1 MRFPLSFVPAQS
13 WHQAPLKFR
22 SNRASGT
29 RKHAGCDLYAP
40 IGTPVFA
47 VADGT
52 VKAFGPFYL
61 GTFALTIDHGQFWIR
76 YGEISNAVASGLGIG
91 TRVTEGDKIGEV
103 GDLDG
108 LDLSMVHFEMFSGTA
123 SGPLTVKSNP
133 PFMRR
138 SDLIDPTPFL
148 DQWAAQVGS
157 ASPGPG
163 PGPVNPPPLKVPPTV
178 RRGSTGPAVL
188 AWQQRLLGQ
197 GFTVSS
203 DGRFDETTDNAT
215 KAFQRDS
222 ELQDNGVVGPET
234 YAAMIEA
241 EKD

>member
-1 MRFPLSFVPAQS
+1 MRFPLAFVPAQS
-13 WHQAPLKFR
+13 WHQGALRFG
-22 SNRASGT
+22 SNRAKGA

-52 VKAFGPFYL
+52 VKSFSEFYL
-61 GTFALTIDHGQFWIR
+61 GTFQLTIDHGQFWIR
-76 YGEISNAVASGLGIG
+76 YGEISRAVASGLGAG
-91 TRVTEGDKIGEV
+91 TRVREGDKIGEV
-103 GDLDG
+103 GDLEG
-108 LDLSMVHFEMFSGTA
+108 LDLAMVHFEMFDGTA
-123 SGPLTVKSNP
+123 TGPLTVRTNP

-138 SDLIDPTPFL
+138 PDLIDPTPFL

-163 PGPVNPPPLKVPPTV
+163 PGPVSPPPPKVPPTV
-178 RRGSTGPAVL
+178 RRGATGPNVL
-188 AWQQRLLGQ
+188 DWQQRLLREGYVV
-197 GFTVSS
+197 TP
-203 DGRFDETTDNAT
+203 DGRFDEATDNAT
-215 KAFQRDS
+215 RAFQRDS
-222 ELQDNGVVGPET
+222 DLPANGIVGPET